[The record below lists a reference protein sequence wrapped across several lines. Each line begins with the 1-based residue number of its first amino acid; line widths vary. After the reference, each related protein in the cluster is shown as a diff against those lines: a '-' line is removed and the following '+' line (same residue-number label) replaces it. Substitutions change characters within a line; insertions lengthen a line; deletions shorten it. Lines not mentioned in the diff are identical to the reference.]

1 MCGLKPEKSLMAY
14 TDKRHLKVAMRN
26 GSTVVLCG
34 KDPALISKVTE
45 KPKDVNCK
53 HCLSRLVSRK
63 N

>member
-1 MCGLKPEKSLMAY
+1 MAY
-14 TDKRHLKVAMRN
+14 TDKRHFKVAMRN

-34 KDPALISKVTE
+34 KDPAMISKVTE
-45 KPKDVNCK
+45 KVKEVNCL